1 MNEWMEWR
9 FYVFLTP
16 ALVMWAIA
24 VTIVTSFTVGMDPS
38 NASTVETNEHYIVVQ
53 SFSEKIQ
60 ELTEEESRT
69 QLILK

>member
-1 MNEWMEWR
+1 
-9 FYVFLTP
+9 
-16 ALVMWAIA
+16 
-24 VTIVTSFTVGMDPS
+24 MDPS
-38 NASTVETNEHYIVVQ
+38 NASSVETNEHYIVVQ